1 MVDVISRTSLKFWSV
16 QFWLNVHSILVKLI
30 CDIFLFSNIFYMA
43 EIFGDGPS
51 ITLPLSL
58 TTNLD

>member
-1 MVDVISRTSLKFWSV
+1 MVDVISRTSLKIRSV
-16 QFWLNVHSILVKLI
+16 QFRLNVHLY

-43 EIFGDGPS
+43 KIFGDGPS

-58 TTNLD
+58 TTNLN